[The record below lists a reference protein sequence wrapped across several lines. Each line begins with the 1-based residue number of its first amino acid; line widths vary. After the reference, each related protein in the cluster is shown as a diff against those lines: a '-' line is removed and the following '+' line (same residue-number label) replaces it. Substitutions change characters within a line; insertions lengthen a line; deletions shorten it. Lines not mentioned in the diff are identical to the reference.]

1 MAQEA
6 SAQGMVARVNCRR
19 KKKNVC
25 RGERKEFAVVVLLL
39 MRIWVRGEAEP
50 SSVGGGERFPWG
62 L

>member
-39 MRIWVRGEAEP
+39 VRI
-50 SSVGGGERFPWG
+50 
-62 L
+62 